1 MVWLPPVLLAS
12 AAAAYAQSFPAKPVR
27 VIVPF
32 PAGGGLDITARAFG
46 QKLGDYWGQTVVIE
60 NRPGASGMIGAEAVV
75 RSPKDGYIL
84 LICSPAEI
92 ALNPALYA
100 KMNYDPFKDLAPI
113 SLAATYPNMIVVHSS
128 VPAKTVKE
136 LIALSKKTQGGL
148 PFGSSGTGSTQHLAG
163 EWLKANAGINYL
175 HVPYKG
181 AAPAVTD
188 LVGGQIPT
196 AILGLAP
203 IIPHIKSGRIRGLAV
218 TSAKRSAASP
228 DTPTLHEAGINF
240 ESTQWFGFLAPAG
253 TPADAIAKIQADV
266 KRAAADA
273 GVRERLISL
282 GGEPFR
288 EYARRI
294 CRLHQSREREVR
306 ESDSRRQHKSRL
318 RRCEFRGEIRPACP
332 DAVR

>member
-1 MVWLPPVLLAS
+1 M
-12 AAAAYAQSFPAKPVR
+12 
-27 VIVPF
+27 
-32 PAGGGLDITARAFG
+32 RA
-46 QKLGDYWGQTVVIE
+46 
-60 NRPGASGMIGAEAVV
+60 
-75 RSPKDGYIL
+75 PKDGYIL

-100 KMNYDPFKDLAPI
+100 KMNYDPFKELAPI
-113 SLAATYPNMIVVHSS
+113 SLAATYPNMIVVHAS

-136 LIALSKKTQGGL
+136 LIALSKKTAGGL

-163 EWLKANAGINYL
+163 EWLKTNAGINYL

-228 DTPTLHEAGINF
+228 ETPTLHEAGIDF

-253 TPADAIAKIQADV
+253 TPADVIAKIQADV

-273 GVRERLISL
+273 GVKDRLISL
-282 GGEPFR
+282 GGDPT
-288 EYARRI
+288 
-294 CRLHQSREREVR
+294 SNTP
-306 ESDSRRQHKSRL
+306 D
-318 RRCEFRGEIRPACP
+318 EFAAFIKAENNKYGKVIRDGNIKAE
-332 DAVR
+332 

>member
-1 MVWLPPVLLAS
+1 
-12 AAAAYAQSFPAKPVR
+12 
-27 VIVPF
+27 
-32 PAGGGLDITARAFG
+32 
-46 QKLGDYWGQTVVIE
+46 
-60 NRPGASGMIGAEAVV
+60 
-75 RSPKDGYIL
+75 
-84 LICSPAEI
+84 
-92 ALNPALYA
+92 
-100 KMNYDPFKDLAPI
+100 DLAPI

-282 GGEPFR
+282 GGEPFANTPD
-288 EYARRI
+288 EFAAFIKAENAKYAK
-294 CRLHQSREREVR
+294 V
-306 ESDSRRQHKSRL
+306 
-318 RRCEFRGEIRPACP
+318 IRDGNIKA
-332 DAVR
+332 D

>member
-1 MVWLPPVLLAS
+1 MVTFLQRICVLLFCCLS
-12 AAAAYAQSFPAKPVR
+12 VAYAQTYPAKSVR

-46 QKLGDYWGQTVVIE
+46 QKLAEYWGQTVVIE
-60 NRPGASGMIGAEAVV
+60 NRPGASGMIGAEAVA

-92 ALNPALYA
+92 ALNPALYTR
-100 KMNYDPFKDLAPI
+100 MSYDPFKELAPI
-113 SLAATYPNMIVVHSS
+113 SLAATYPNMIVVHAS
-128 VPAKTVKE
+128 VPAKSVRE
-136 LIALSKKTQGGL
+136 LVALARKSPGGL

-163 EWLKANAGINYL
+163 EWLKSNAAINYI

-218 TSAKRSAASP
+218 TAAKRSAAAP
-228 DTPTLHEAGINF
+228 DIPTLHEGGIDF
-240 ESTQWFGFLAPAG
+240 DSTQWFGFLAPAG
-253 TPADAIAKIQADV
+253 TPQEVIVKVQADV
-266 KRAAADA
+266 KRVAADA
-273 GVRERLISL
+273 SVKERLIAL
-282 GGEPFR
+282 GGDPSSNTPEEFAAFIKA
-288 EYARRI
+288 ENAKYAKVI
-294 CRLHQSREREVR
+294 
-306 ESDSRRQHKSRL
+306 K
-318 RRCEFRGEIRPACP
+318 
-332 DAVR
+332 DANIKAE

>member
-1 MVWLPPVLLAS
+1 MLSRMRWFAALLVFCAV
-12 AAAAYAQSFPAKPVR
+12 AIHAQPYPSKPVR

-46 QKLGDYWGQTVVIE
+46 QKLAEYWGQTVVIE

-75 RSPKDGYIL
+75 RAPKDGYIL

-100 KMNYDPFKDLAPI
+100 KMSYDPFRELAPV

-128 VPAKTVKE
+128 VPVKTVKE
-136 LIALSKKTQGGL
+136 LTALAKKTAGGL

-163 EWLKANAGINYL
+163 EWLKSNAGINYL

-203 IIPHIKSGRIRGLAV
+203 IIPHIRSGRIRGLAV
-218 TSAKRSAASP
+218 TAARRSAAAP
-228 DTPTLHEAGINF
+228 DTPTLHEAGIDF
-240 ESTQWFGFLAPAG
+240 ESTQWFGFLVPAG
-253 TPADAIAKIQADV
+253 TPAEVIAKIQTDV
-266 KRAAADA
+266 KRAALDA
-273 GVRERLISL
+273 GVKERLVSL
-282 GGEPFR
+282 GGDP
-288 EYARRI
+288 AANTP
-294 CRLHQSREREVR
+294 
-306 ESDSRRQHKSRL
+306 D
-318 RRCEFRGEIRPACP
+318 EFAAFIRAENAKYGKVIK
-332 DAVR
+332 DAGIKAE

>member
-1 MVWLPPVLLAS
+1 MLHRIRWFATLMLFCAGAVH
-12 AAAAYAQSFPAKPVR
+12 AQSYPAKAVR

-46 QKLGDYWGQTVVIE
+46 QKLAEYWGQTVVIE

-75 RSPKDGYIL
+75 RAPKDGYIL

-100 KMNYDPFKDLAPI
+100 KMNYDPFKELAPI
-113 SLAATYPNMIVVHSS
+113 SLAATYPNMIVVHAS

-136 LIALSKKTQGGL
+136 LIALSKKTAGGL

-163 EWLKANAGINYL
+163 EWLKTTAGINYL

-228 DTPTLHEAGINF
+228 ETPTLHEAGIDF

-253 TPADAIAKIQADV
+253 TPADVIAKIQADV

-273 GVRERLISL
+273 GVKDRLISL
-282 GGEPFR
+282 GGDPT
-288 EYARRI
+288 
-294 CRLHQSREREVR
+294 SNTP
-306 ESDSRRQHKSRL
+306 D
-318 RRCEFRGEIRPACP
+318 EFAAFIKAENNKYGKVIRDGNIKAE
-332 DAVR
+332 

>member
-1 MVWLPPVLLAS
+1 MRCCLRLLIVL
-12 AAAAYAQSFPAKPVR
+12 AAVMAGTLHAQGFPAKSVR
-27 VIVPF
+27 IIVSF

-46 QKLGDYWGQTVVIE
+46 QKLAEYWGQTVIFE

-75 RSPKDGYIL
+75 RAPKDGYIL

-100 KMNYDPFKDLAPI
+100 KMNYDPFRELAPI
-113 SLAATYPNMIVVHSS
+113 SLAATYPNMLVVHSS
-128 VPAKTVKE
+128 VQVKTVRE
-136 LIALSKKTQGGL
+136 LIALSKKTAGGL

-163 EWLKANAGINYL
+163 AWLKSNAGINYL

-203 IIPHIKSGRIRGLAV
+203 IIPHVKSGRIRGISV
-218 TSAKRSAASP
+218 TSAQRSAAAP
-228 DTPTLHEAGINF
+228 DIPTLHEAGIDF

-253 TPADAIAKIQADV
+253 TPADVIAKIQADV

-273 GVRERLISL
+273 GVKERLISL
-282 GGEPFR
+282 GGEP
-288 EYARRI
+288 Y
-294 CRLHQSREREVR
+294 SNTP
-306 ESDSRRQHKSRL
+306 D
-318 RRCEFRGEIRPACP
+318 EFAAFIRAENTKYGKVIK
-332 DAVR
+332 DGNIKAD

>member
-1 MVWLPPVLLAS
+1 MRYCLIVLI
-12 AAAAYAQSFPAKPVR
+12 AAVMAGAAHAQVFPAKSVR

-46 QKLGDYWGQTVVIE
+46 QKLAEYWGQTVVIE

-75 RSPKDGYIL
+75 RAPKDGYLL

-100 KMNYDPFKDLAPI
+100 KMNYDPFKELAPI
-113 SLAATYPNMIVVHSS
+113 SLAAIYPNMIVVHSS
-128 VPAKTVKE
+128 VPARTMKE
-136 LIALSKKTQGGL
+136 FIALSKKTAGGM

-163 EWLKANAGINYL
+163 EWLKSNAGINYL

-188 LVGGQIPT
+188 LDGGQIPT

-203 IIPHIKSGRIRGLAV
+203 IIPHVKAGRIRGLAV
-218 TSAKRSAASP
+218 TSAQRSAAAP
-228 DTPTLHEAGINF
+228 EIPTLHEAGIDV

-253 TPADAIAKIQADV
+253 TPADAIARIQAGV

-273 GVRERLISL
+273 GVKERLISL
-282 GGEPFR
+282 GGDPV
-288 EYARRI
+288 
-294 CRLHQSREREVR
+294 SNTP
-306 ESDSRRQHKSRL
+306 D
-318 RRCEFRGEIRPACP
+318 EFAAFIKAENAKYGKVIKDGNIKA
-332 DAVR
+332 D

>member
-1 MVWLPPVLLAS
+1 MRYCLIVLI
-12 AAAAYAQSFPAKPVR
+12 AAVMAGAAHAQVFPAKSVR

-46 QKLGDYWGQTVVIE
+46 QKLAEYWGQTVVIE

-75 RSPKDGYIL
+75 RAPKDGYLL

-100 KMNYDPFKDLAPI
+100 KMNYDPFKELAPI
-113 SLAATYPNMIVVHSS
+113 SLAAINPTMLVGHSS
-128 VPAKTVKE
+128 VPARTMKE
-136 LIALSKKTQGGL
+136 FIALSKKTAGGM

-163 EWLKANAGINYL
+163 EWLKSNAGINYL

-203 IIPHIKSGRIRGLAV
+203 IIPHVKAGRIRGLAV
-218 TSAKRSAASP
+218 TSAQRSAAAP
-228 DTPTLHEAGINF
+228 EIPTLHEAGIDF

-253 TPADAIAKIQADV
+253 TPADAIARIQAGV

-273 GVRERLISL
+273 GVKERLISL
-282 GGEPFR
+282 GGDPV
-288 EYARRI
+288 
-294 CRLHQSREREVR
+294 SNTP
-306 ESDSRRQHKSRL
+306 D
-318 RRCEFRGEIRPACP
+318 EFAAFIKAENAKYGKVIKDGNIKA
-332 DAVR
+332 D

>member
-1 MVWLPPVLLAS
+1 MRYCLLAVL
-12 AAAAYAQSFPAKPVR
+12 AAVIAGAGHAQVFPAKSVR
-27 VIVPF
+27 VIVSF

-46 QKLGDYWGQTVVIE
+46 QKLAEYWGQTVVIE

-75 RSPKDGYIL
+75 RAPKDGYLL

-92 ALNPALYA
+92 ALNPALYT
-100 KMNYDPFKDLAPI
+100 KMNYDPFKELAPI
-113 SLAATYPNMIVVHSS
+113 SLAAIYPNMIVVHSS
-128 VPAKTVKE
+128 VPVKTMKE
-136 LIALSKKTQGGL
+136 FVALSRKTAGGM

-163 EWLKANAGINYL
+163 EWLKSNAGINYL

-203 IIPHIKSGRIRGLAV
+203 IIPHVKAGRIRGLAV
-218 TSAKRSAASP
+218 TSAQRSAAAP
-228 DTPTLHEAGINF
+228 EIPTLHEAGIDF

-253 TPADAIAKIQADV
+253 TPADVIAKIQAGI

-273 GVRERLISL
+273 GVKERLISL
-282 GGEPFR
+282 GGDPVSNTPDEFAAFIKV
-288 EYARRI
+288 ENTKYGKVI
-294 CRLHQSREREVR
+294 K
-306 ESDSRRQHKSRL
+306 DSNIK
-318 RRCEFRGEIRPACP
+318 A
-332 DAVR
+332 D